1 MSRRVFVTFA
11 AEPSYCSHFP
21 FRQELNKNLGLDSAL
36 RSGFLEALA
45 TEFNDL
51 ILQHIFIASSKWRA
65 SSILTKNSTYLS
77 SIKSL
82 LPSTMDLD
90 PMYVLPFSLTS
101 LDVLC
106 IMTDRLF
113 VAQVGSTRFD
123 PISRASRCVDE
134 S

>member
-1 MSRRVFVTFA
+1 
-11 AEPSYCSHFP
+11 
-21 FRQELNKNLGLDSAL
+21 LGFDSAL
-36 RSGFLEALA
+36 HSGFLEASA

-51 ILQHIFIASSKWRA
+51 ILQHIFIASSKWRV

-90 PMYVLPFSLTS
+90 KMYVFPFSLTS

-106 IMTDRLF
+106 IITDHLF
-113 VAQVGSTRFD
+113 VAQVSTTRFD